1 MNTYRNTKTGV
12 EISIPS
18 ELNNSG
24 LWVKVNPS
32 PKTTTKVEKE
42 ETAPAK
48 KTKKRL

>member
-32 PKTTTKVEKE
+32 PKTTKEKE
-42 ETAPAK
+42 EATMTPVK
-48 KTKKRL
+48 KGKKRI